1 MAVTIRMSRGGR
13 RNLPFYRIVVADSRF
28 PRDGRY
34 IERVGTYNPL
44 LANDDENRVTL
55 VKDRI
60 EHWLKQGAKPSERVA
75 MFLGKAGMIAMPKQS
90 VRPTKS
96 APGEKAK
103 ARIEE
108 KAAKK
113 VAAAEAAEAA
123 KAAEKEAKAAA
134 KAAAAEAA
142 ANPAP
147 APEAAPEVP
156 AAEEAKT
163 E

>member
-1 MAVTIRMSRGGR
+1 MSRGGR
-13 RNLPFYRIVVADSRF
+13 TNLPFYRIVVADSRF

-44 LANDDENRVTL
+44 LKSDDANRVVL

-75 MFLGKAGMIAMPKQS
+75 MFLGKEGMIAMPKQT
-90 VRPTKS
+90 VRPSKS

-103 ARIEE
+103 TRLEE

-113 VAAAEAAEAA
+113 AAAEEAAKAPAPAPAEAPAEAAPEAANEAAAEAPAT
-123 KAAEKEAKAAA
+123 
-134 KAAAAEAA
+134 EAA
-142 ANPAP
+142 AG
-147 APEAAPEVP
+147 
-156 AAEEAKT
+156 
-163 E
+163 

>member
-1 MAVTIRMSRGGR
+1 MAVVIRMSRGGR

-44 LANDDENRVTL
+44 LKTGDENRVQL

-75 MFLGKAGMIAMPKQS
+75 MFLGQAGMIDMPKQPN
-90 VRPTKS
+90 RPSKS

-103 ARIEE
+103 ARVEE

-113 VAAAEAAEAA
+113 AAAEEAA
-123 KAAEKEAKAAA
+123 KAAKEAPAPAPAEAPAETPAEAANEAAPPAEEAKAAG
-134 KAAAAEAA
+134 
-142 ANPAP
+142 
-147 APEAAPEVP
+147 
-156 AAEEAKT
+156 
-163 E
+163 

>member
-1 MAVTIRMSRGGR
+1 MAVVIRMSRGGR

-44 LANDDENRVTL
+44 LETGNENRVTL

-75 MFLGKAGMIAMPKQS
+75 MFLGQAGMIDMPKQS
-90 VRPTKS
+90 NRPEKS

-103 ARIEE
+103 ARLEE

-113 VAAAEAAEAA
+113 ATAEEAA
-123 KAAEKEAKAAA
+123 KAPKE
-134 KAAAAEAA
+134 
-142 ANPAP
+142 AP
-147 APEAAPEVP
+147 APEAAPAEAP
-156 AAEEAKT
+156 ASSANEAAPPAEEAKAAG
-163 E
+163 

>member
-1 MAVTIRMSRGGR
+1 MAVVIRMSRGGR
-13 RNLPFYRIVVADSRF
+13 TNLPYYRIVVADSRF

-44 LANDDENRVTL
+44 LKTGDENRVTL

-60 EHWLKQGAKPSERVA
+60 EHWMKQGAKPSERVA
-75 MFLGKAGMIAMPKQS
+75 MFLGQAGMIDMPKQS
-90 VRPTKS
+90 VRPNKS

-113 VAAAEAAEAA
+113 TAAEEAA
-123 KAAEKEAKAAA
+123 K
-134 KAAAAEAA
+134 EAA
-142 ANPAP
+142 NKPAP
-147 APEAAPEVP
+147 APEAAPAEAAPEAAPEAANEAAPEAP
-156 AAEEAKT
+156 AAEQAAG
-163 E
+163 

>member
-1 MAVTIRMSRGGR
+1 MAVVIRMSRGGR

-44 LANDDENRVTL
+44 LETGNENRVTL

-75 MFLGKAGMIAMPKQS
+75 MFLGQAGMIDMPKQS
-90 VRPTKS
+90 NRPEKS

-103 ARIEE
+103 ARVEE
-108 KAAKK
+108 KAAKR
-113 VAAAEAAEAA
+113 AAAEEAA
-123 KAAEKEAKAAA
+123 KAAKEAPAPTEAPAEAPTEAANE
-134 KAAAAEAA
+134 AAPPAEEAA
-142 ANPAP
+142 AG
-147 APEAAPEVP
+147 
-156 AAEEAKT
+156 
-163 E
+163 

>member
-1 MAVTIRMSRGGR
+1 MSRGGR

-44 LANDDENRVTL
+44 LKTGDENRVQL

-60 EHWLKQGAKPSERVA
+60 EHWLKLGAKPSERVA
-75 MFLGKAGMIAMPKQS
+75 MFLGQAGMIAMPKQTN
-90 VRPTKS
+90 RPNKS

-103 ARIEE
+103 MRLEE

-113 VAAAEAAEAA
+113 AAAEEAA
-123 KAAEKEAKAAA
+123 KAPAP
-134 KAAAAEAA
+134 AEA
-142 ANPAP
+142 PAEA
-147 APEAAPEVP
+147 APEAANAEAP
-156 AAEEAKT
+156 ATEAAAG
-163 E
+163 